1 FAASIAWDRKFLDG
15 TTAPIGE
22 YEVIVKASDLAGN
35 ESRET
40 AHIIISAPG
49 VTPAPLPTR
58 RVEPVETRIPQPQ
71 TTDNCPLMTD
81 DCSLPAP
88 AAAPQSSFILS
99 PTRAAVVSAFQS
111 SARQSPNLQSNN
123 LQSNNRQS
131 PAPLFDAAA
140 LAAIAAATA
149 YALEQ
154 RRKRKD
160 EEARQRAEAQREAA
174 RRNAAEEARKA
185 QAYLLAQIAAQ
196 QAAQEQ
202 SSSHRGEEAKIER
215 MEEAEGAVLA
225 AAKAAKPQRG
235 EQAYQDYR
243 AGERDAETIV
253 ADYQTRKAVQE
264 YRQGEREEY
273 VTPVATLGPK
283 KPWWQRANDWIQ
295 DKVDRFVQ
303 HPFSW
308 MSVSYQGPFDSKNL
322 FVDEIIY
329 PQFSV
334 RNGFET
340 WVYQSVSVS
349 VETTTKF
356 TSNPSG
362 WLDFNFSNGRLT
374 FKGNEKSNGSRIDYF
389 IQPFALSVGQI
400 ASTPTKD
407 DPRVKIVNVSTI
419 DVDILGKDWA
429 SLKVSQASG
438 LSTAKTNTLPTGETI
453 AISENFQLKG
463 TVSIHRWPRIVAI
476 AGAFV
481 YVWEAAGGGA
491 ALETLAST
499 PLVQQA
505 IQAIP

>member
-1 FAASIAWDRKFLDG
+1 M
-15 TTAPIGE
+15 
-22 YEVIVKASDLAGN
+22 N
-35 ESRET
+35 
-40 AHIIISAPG
+40 
-49 VTPAPLPTR
+49 
-58 RVEPVETRIPQPQ
+58 
-71 TTDNCPLMTD
+71 
-81 DCSLPAP
+81 SL
-88 AAAPQSSFILS
+88 
-99 PTRAAVVSAFQS
+99 
-111 SARQSPNLQSNN
+111 
-123 LQSNNRQS
+123 
-131 PAPLFDAAA
+131 
-140 LAAIAAATA
+140 
-149 YALEQ
+149 
-154 RRKRKD
+154 
-160 EEARQRAEAQREAA
+160 
-174 RRNAAEEARKA
+174 
-185 QAYLLAQIAAQ
+185 
-196 QAAQEQ
+196 
-202 SSSHRGEEAKIER
+202 
-215 MEEAEGAVLA
+215 AEGAVLA
-225 AAKAAKPQRG
+225 AARTARSQRD